1 MRAVTNTPC
10 MDYWLPVHTYP
21 GKIVRVSAC
30 VLVVL
35 ASGLDRSLTVGISV
49 YDSSIAPG
57 ASEDQVFE
65 LQCNLK

>member
-21 GKIVRVSAC
+21 GKIVCVSVC

-35 ASGLDRSLTVGISV
+35 ASGLDHVFSL
-49 YDSSIAPG
+49 DIA
-57 ASEDQVFE
+57 SLRVQTIFS
-65 LQCNLK
+65 